1 MDRRIVFLLIAIAVI
16 IPLVKPFGLHISTSK
31 PVENIYNYVEK
42 LPKGS
47 VIWVGIDYY
56 NSTTTECNPIAMS
69 FLRHAFSKGHKVFVT
84 SSIPDGNVISLNI
97 VNKIAKEYDKEY
109 GKDYVILGY
118 KPGAMVLI
126 KQVCDNIRSLYPTDI
141 YGTNI
146 DELPMMAKVNDSKN
160 INMVFTSTDN
170 ATFDEYVKVASTQY
184 HIPVA
189 GGSTGVSVPMLYT
202 FLNSGQIMGLVGGLK
217 GAAEYETLI
226 SHPDTATA
234 GMDAQSCVHL
244 TIVILILFSNF
255 AYFVNKFSGPEKEN
269 GQE

>member
-1 MDRRIVFLLIAIAVI
+1 MDRRIVFFLIAIAVI
-16 IPLVKPFGLHISTSK
+16 FPLVKPFGLKITTSK
-31 PVENIYNYVEK
+31 PVENVYKFVDK

-47 VIWVGIDYY
+47 VIWVGFDYY
-56 NSTTTECNPIAMS
+56 NSTTTECSPIATA
-69 FLRHAFSKGHKVFVT
+69 FLRQAFSKGHKVFVT
-84 SSIPDGNVISLNI
+84 STIPDGNKISLDI
-97 VNKIAKEYDKEY
+97 VNDVAKEYNKEY

-118 KPGAMVLI
+118 KPGSMILI

-146 DELPMMAKVNDSKN
+146 DDLPMMAKINDAKS

-170 ATFDEYVKVASTQY
+170 ASFDEYVKVASTQY
-184 HIPVA
+184 HIPAA

-202 FLNSGQIMGLVGGLK
+202 FLNSGQILGLVGGLK

-226 SHPDTATA
+226 NHPDTATA

-244 TIVILILFSNF
+244 TIVCLILFSNF
-255 AYFVNKFSGPEKEN
+255 AYFLNKFNNTPEDKP
-269 GQE
+269 QH